1 MLAGSISDAKLA
13 QDYVQVGEFTGSFA
27 DVLATHD
34 TGDLTEGSNLYFTD
48 ARARAAISEDADIL
62 SYNSST
68 GVLSVVGAAMSG
80 STLDIVGDASAATA
94 VRSHFSGGEMIDI
107 SSGVVSIDGAAYS
120 GSWADVLATKNTGD
134 LTEGSNLYFTDAR
147 ARQAISVTDAG
158 GDGSLAYDNSTGV
171 ITYTGP
177 C

>member
-34 TGDLTEGSNLYFTD
+34 TDDLAEGSSNLYYTD

-80 STLDIVGDASAATA
+80 STLDIVGDASAATSLL
-94 VRSHFSGGEMIDI
+94 VLFLSTVL
-107 SSGVVSIDGAAYS
+107 SSLALGMPSSQPKTLTIFLR
-120 GSWADVLATKNTGD
+120 VLAT
-134 LTEGSNLYFTDAR
+134 FT
-147 ARQAISVTDAG
+147 SPT
-158 GDGSLAYDNSTGV
+158 LAPV
-171 ITYTGP
+171 KLLA
-177 C
+177 